1 MRRSIALTSTPPTR
15 SAPSRTQG
23 ARSNYKKSPTGEDGP
38 AGHGVGRSRGG
49 LTTKI
54 HQVVDGHGLPL
65 AMVVTGG
72 QRNDGVMLKDTLED
86 IYVPRPT
93 GRPRTTPEVVL
104 ADRGYTSGV
113 NRRYLRARH
122 IKMVIPQK
130 KNEIA
135 ARQKKGSQGGRP
147 PGLDVEAYKGRNVV
161 ERSFNIVKQ

>member
-1 MRRSIALTSTPPTR
+1 
-15 SAPSRTQG
+15 
-23 ARSNYKKSPTGEDGP
+23 
-38 AGHGVGRSRGG
+38 
-49 LTTKI
+49 
-54 HQVVDGHGLPL
+54 
-65 AMVVTGG
+65 MVVTGR

-135 ARQKKGSQGGRP
+135 ARQKKGSHGPTLFFRTPDVAGPRGPAGRCCH
-147 PGLDVEAYKGRNVV
+147 EHR
-161 ERSFNIVKQ
+161 E

>member
-1 MRRSIALTSTPPTR
+1 
-15 SAPSRTQG
+15 
-23 ARSNYKKSPTGEDGP
+23 
-38 AGHGVGRSRGG
+38 
-49 LTTKI
+49 
-54 HQVVDGHGLPL
+54 
-65 AMVVTGG
+65 MVVTGG

-104 ADRGYTSGV
+104 ADRGYPSGV

-161 ERSFNIVKQ
+161 ERSFNSVKQWRGLATRYDKLATTYRSATVLHAILQWLKT

>member
-1 MRRSIALTSTPPTR
+1 M
-15 SAPSRTQG
+15 
-23 ARSNYKKSPTGEDGP
+23 
-38 AGHGVGRSRGG
+38 
-49 LTTKI
+49 TTKI

-113 NRRYLRARH
+113 NRRYLRAHH

-130 KNEIA
+130 TNEIA

-161 ERSFNIVKQ
+161 ERSFNSVKQWRGLATRYDKLATTYRSATVLHAILQWLKT